1 MAKRHPSVIATCVV
15 TQQAQ
20 RRHSADISE
29 REHRPQRLAKVCHRR
44 LTHPHQR
51 DVFRSHDRQSVAGVA
66 WPESAATASPELALD
81 VCGSDAPASSAATL
95 LARRKRVRSRHEG
108 AGLRR
113 VTRKITGFQ
122 CAAWLVSQSV
132 YVVDVFVF
140 HGHTRPS
147 PNGDNSSL

>member
-66 WPESAATASPELALD
+66 WPESAATASPDLALD

-113 VTRKITGFQ
+113 VTTKISRDQKSET
-122 CAAWLVSQSV
+122 AASWRRVPGLR
-132 YVVDVFVF
+132 
-140 HGHTRPS
+140 RPAAS
-147 PNGDNSSL
+147 PLLP

>member
-44 LTHPHQR
+44 LMHPHQR

-108 AGLRR
+108 AGLRG
-113 VTRKITGFQ
+113 VT
-122 CAAWLVSQSV
+122 
-132 YVVDVFVF
+132 
-140 HGHTRPS
+140 TRR
-147 PNGDNSSL
+147 

>member
-44 LTHPHQR
+44 LMHPHQR

-113 VTRKITGFQ
+113 VTTQRSRDQNAET
-122 CAAWLVSQSV
+122 AASWRR
-132 YVVDVFVF
+132 VVCQ
-140 HGHTRPS
+140 
-147 PNGDNSSL
+147 NGTASGLSARSHARV